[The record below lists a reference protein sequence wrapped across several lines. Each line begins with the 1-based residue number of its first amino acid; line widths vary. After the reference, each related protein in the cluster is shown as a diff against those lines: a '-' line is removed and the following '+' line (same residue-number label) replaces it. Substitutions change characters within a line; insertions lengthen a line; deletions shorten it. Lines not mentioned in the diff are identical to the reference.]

1 MDWNDVDTIRL
12 LQLAIEAL
20 PSGIVLVNPWGVIA
34 LVNREAERQFDYSR
48 EELVGL
54 HLERLLPEV
63 CPAFRSPH
71 TEGAALGLDGVTD
84 DVIKGT
90 MGVRRDGSRFPLE
103 LRLKAVQTG
112 EATSLLATVVD
123 CRGAP
128 QDSTARATALEQQLA
143 VERLSAE
150 LSTEFSNTP
159 DRDRSAAVERG
170 LGRTCEQLG
179 LDGAAF
185 WRLTPEGTQLDLV
198 SWAAEGRS
206 LDVWPPDNVHFPWTL
221 ERVVA
226 GDLVALSTIADVP
239 NEVDRRSF
247 EAAGIRSAL
256 IVPLPLNGHV
266 AGTLCF
272 VQTREERQ
280 WSPVDIGRLR
290 LIGSVFDHVLAR
302 RQHEEALRGA
312 LAEVKR
318 LREELQVEG
327 VTAPK
332 ARKVTGAGRGVSESA
347 ATRRVMELIE
357 QVAPTDSTVLLLGE
371 TGTGK
376 ELFASQIHELG
387 PRHHRPMVRVNC
399 AAIPS
404 TLIESE
410 LFGREKGA
418 FTGALARQVGRFEL
432 ADHATIF
439 LDEIGDL
446 PLDVQVKLLRVLEEG
461 QIERLGSPRSIAIDT
476 RIIAATH
483 QDLPQRIA
491 EGAFREDLFY
501 RLNVFPIRVPAL
513 RERVED
519 IPHLVWH
526 FVGEFSKAF
535 GRRIESISNESLA
548 ALQQYPWPGNIR
560 ELRNTVERAMIV
572 SSGPRLTIAVP
583 PSSNTAAKRSLKLI
597 DVEKQHLRAVL
608 ESTRWKIRG
617 EGGAAARL
625 GLKPTTLETRMAKL
639 GLKRPEHR

>member
-1 MDWNDVDTIRL
+1 VDWNDVDTIRL

-34 LVNREAERQFDYSR
+34 LVNREAELQFGYPR
-48 EELVGL
+48 EELLGQ
-54 HLERLLPEV
+54 HLERLLPDAG
-63 CPAFRSPH
+63 PAFSAQ
-71 TEGAALGLDGVTD
+71 TEGAASDLHGIATDVVTR
-84 DVIKGT
+84 T
-90 MGVRRDGSRFPLE
+90 MGVRRDGTRFPLE

-112 EATSLLATVVD
+112 ETTSLLATVVD
-123 CRGAP
+123 CRPATE
-128 QDSTARATALEQQLA
+128 DNAARTAVLEEQLA
-143 VERLSAE
+143 IERLSAE
-150 LSTEFSNTP
+150 LSNEFSNLS
-159 DRDRSAAVERG
+159 DHDLSAAVERG
-170 LGRTCEQLG
+170 LSRTCEQIG
-179 LDGAAF
+179 LEGAAF
-185 WRLTPEGTQLDLV
+185 CRLTAEGTAVELV
-198 SWAAEGRS
+198 SWEASGEP
-206 LDVWPPDNVHFPWTL
+206 LDGWAPDHARFPWTL
-221 ERVVA
+221 ARALA
-226 GDLVALSTIADVP
+226 GELVALSSLSDVP

-256 IVPLPLNGHV
+256 IVPLPVDGHI

-272 VQTREERQ
+272 VHRSQEWH
-280 WSPVDIGRLR
+280 WSAMDIGRLR
-290 LIGSVFDHVLAR
+290 LVASVFDHVVVRLH
-302 RQHEEALRGA
+302 HEEALRGA

-318 LREELQVEG
+318 LKEELQVG
-327 VTAPK
+327 AAALPH
-332 ARKVTGAGRGVSESA
+332 ARRAAGPGRGVSESV
-347 ATRRVMELIE
+347 ATRRVTELIE
-357 QVAPTDSTVLLLGE
+357 QVASTDSTVLLLGE

-387 PRHHRPMVRVNC
+387 PRRHRPMVRVNC

-418 FTGALARQVGRFEL
+418 FTGALARQIGRFEL

-461 QIERLGSPRSIAIDT
+461 QIERLGSPRSITIDT

-483 QDLPQRIA
+483 QDLQQRIA

-519 IPHLVWH
+519 IPHLIWH

-572 SSGPRLTIAVP
+572 STGPRLTIAVP
-583 PSSNTAAKRSLKLI
+583 PPSNAAARRSLKLVDI
-597 DVEKQHLRAVL
+597 EKQHLRAVL
-608 ESTRWKIRG
+608 ESTHWKIRG
-617 EGGAAARL
+617 EGGAATRL

>member
-20 PSGIVLVNPWGVIA
+20 PSGVVLVNPWGVIA
-34 LVNREAERQFDYSR
+34 LVNREAERQFGYSR
-48 EELVGL
+48 EELVGQQ
-54 HLERLLPEV
+54 LERLLPEV
-63 CPAFRSPH
+63 CPALRSH
-71 TEGAALGLDGVTD
+71 RSEGAALTLEGVAA
-84 DVIKGT
+84 DVVTGT

-103 LRLKAVQTG
+103 LRLKAVKTG

-123 CRGAP
+123 CRTAP
-128 QDSTARATALEQQLA
+128 AGTAARSAALDEQLA

-150 LSTEFSNTP
+150 LSSEFSNLM
-159 DRDRSAAVERG
+159 DGDRSAAVERG
-170 LGRTCEQLG
+170 LGRTCQQFG

-185 WRLTPEGTQLDLV
+185 WRLSAEGTQLERV
-198 SWAAEGRS
+198 SWAASGRS
-206 LDVWPPDNVHFPWTL
+206 FDVWPPDKAHFPWAL
-221 ERVVA
+221 ERAVA
-226 GDLVALSTIADVP
+226 GELVAVSSVGDVP

-247 EAAGIRSAL
+247 DAAGIRSAL

-266 AGTLCF
+266 AGALCF
-272 VQTREERQ
+272 VQAREPRR
-280 WSPVDIGRLR
+280 WSTVEIGRLR
-290 LIGSVFDHVLAR
+290 LVGSVFDHVLAGR
-302 RQHEEALRGA
+302 HHEEALRGA

-327 VTAPK
+327 GTLPK
-332 ARKVTGAGRGVSESA
+332 ARKSAGASRGVSESP

-387 PRHHRPMVRVNC
+387 PRSHRPMVRVNC

-432 ADHATIF
+432 ADKATIF

-461 QIERLGSPRSIAIDT
+461 QIERLGSPRSITIDT

-483 QDLPQRIA
+483 QDLTQRIA
-491 EGAFREDLFY
+491 DGAFREDLFY

-519 IPHLVWH
+519 IPHLVWR

-535 GRRIESISNESLA
+535 GRRIESISNDSLA

>member
-1 MDWNDVDTIRL
+1 VNWDDVDTIRL

-34 LVNREAERQFDYSR
+34 LVNREAEHQFGYSR
-48 EELVGL
+48 EELFGQP
-54 HLERLLPEV
+54 LERLLPDV
-63 CPAFRSPH
+63 SPARRPPQG
-71 TEGAALGLDGVTD
+71 EGGAGRDLHALGD
-84 DVIKGT
+84 DVVTKT
-90 MGVRRDGSRFPLE
+90 MGVRRDGSRFPLQ

-112 EATSLLATVVD
+112 GAASLLATIVD
-123 CRGAP
+123 CRAAAGE
-128 QDSTARATALEQQLA
+128 SATRSAALEEQLA

-150 LSTEFSNTP
+150 LATDFSNIP
-159 DRDRSAAVERG
+159 NGDRSGPIERG
-170 LGRTCEQLG
+170 LSRTCEQFG
-179 LDGAAF
+179 LDGAAL
-185 WRLTPEGTQLDLV
+185 WRLSAEGAPMECV
-198 SWAAEGRS
+198 SWAAAGRAP
-206 LDVWPPDNVHFPWTL
+206 DVWLPDNVHFPWTL
-221 ERVVA
+221 ERAVA
-226 GDLVALSTIADVP
+226 GEVVALSSVADVP
-239 NEVDRRSF
+239 DEVDRCSL

-256 IVPLPLNGHV
+256 IVPLSLDGHV

-272 VQTREERQ
+272 VQTREPRQ

-290 LIGSVFDHVLAR
+290 LIASVFDHVLAR
-302 RQHEEALRGA
+302 RHHEEALRDA
-312 LAEVKR
+312 LAEVTR
-318 LREELQVEG
+318 LKEELQVG
-327 VTAPK
+327 ATLPKRKTA
-332 ARKVTGAGRGVSESA
+332 VHSRGVAESEP
-347 ATRRVMELIE
+347 TRRVMELIE

-376 ELFASQIHELG
+376 ELFASHIHELG
-387 PRHHRPMVRVNC
+387 ARRHRPMVRVNC

-418 FTGALARQVGRFEL
+418 FTGALARQIGRFEL
-432 ADHATIF
+432 ADKGTIF

-461 QIERLGSPRSIAIDT
+461 HIERLGSPRSIAVDT

-491 EGAFREDLFY
+491 DGAFREDLFY

-519 IPHLVWH
+519 IPHLVWQ
-526 FVGEFSKAF
+526 FVSEFSKAF

-560 ELRNTVERAMIV
+560 ELRNTVERALIL

-639 GLKRPEHR
+639 GLKRPEQR